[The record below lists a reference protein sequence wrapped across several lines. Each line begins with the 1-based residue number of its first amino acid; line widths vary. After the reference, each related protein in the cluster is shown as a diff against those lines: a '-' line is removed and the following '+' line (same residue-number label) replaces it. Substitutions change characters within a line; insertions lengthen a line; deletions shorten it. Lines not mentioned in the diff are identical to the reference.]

1 MADVLFGD
9 FTPSGKLSVSFPYDV
24 GTLPIYYD
32 YLNSGRP
39 TDAGA
44 ILPNGTLQFGH
55 QYVLNNP
62 QPLYEFGYGLSYA
75 NFTYSNVTLSKTE
88 VSATDKITA
97 TVSVTNESDV
107 DGKEVVQVYVQD
119 VFASVVVPNKE
130 LKGFKKVMI
139 KAGETV
145 DVSVELDV
153 SKWGLW
159 DRKMQYVVEKGD
171 FIVHVGASSL
181 DLRGNGTVTV
191 A

>member
-1 MADVLFGD
+1 
-9 FTPSGKLSVSFPYDV
+9 
-24 GTLPIYYD
+24 
-32 YLNSGRP
+32 
-39 TDAGA
+39 
-44 ILPNGTLQFGH
+44 LPNGTLQFGH